1 MKEEEYS
8 HMFLSLVYSLQMQT
22 MIHLG
27 KLPNPATGKTEVEL
41 DAAQATIDMID
52 MLKAKTVNNLN
63 ENELRFMDQILA
75 DLKLNYVDEKNK
87 PQQQEEQKAAEVDEK
102 EPSGEPKQ
110 EN

>member
-1 MKEEEYS
+1 
-8 HMFLSLVYSLQMQT
+8 
-22 MIHLG
+22 
-27 KLPNPATGKTEVEL
+27 
-41 DAAQATIDMID
+41 
-52 MLKAKTVNNLN
+52 
-63 ENELRFMDQILA
+63 MDQILA

>member
-27 KLPNPATGKTEVEL
+27 KLANPATGNTEVEL

-52 MLKAKTVNNLN
+52 MLKVKTVNNLN

-75 DLKLNYVDEKNK
+75 DLKLNFVDEKNK
-87 PQQQEEQKAAEVDEK
+87 PVQQPEQKTDEAIG
-102 EPSGEPKQ
+102 EQPASEPKL